1 MLYWHSDDAADVGE
15 TDVEG
20 WKKDIHVLQWQN
32 NWENLP
38 MRIENC
44 ITYQLILFSEK
55 IVQKNKIGVY

>member
-15 TDVEG
+15 TDVGG

-38 MRIENC
+38 IRIENC
-44 ITYQLILFSEK
+44 ITYQLIL
-55 IVQKNKIGVY
+55 